1 MVSITDVAKH
11 AHVSVTTVSLV
22 LHNKRNVSA
31 ATSERVMSSV
41 RELGYRPSKLAQG
54 FKTNVSKTMG
64 ILVPDI
70 ANPLFTQII
79 REIEAEAWQQGYHPF
94 LGNCCGPDSGSLC
107 IDYLFDFYDRR
118 VDGVVMDLDPTFDA
132 QNRTRKHLSL
142 MQDFIAR
149 GTPFVFIGTAA
160 GFDHFLDYFHV
171 DPSRHGRL
179 FHLLTIDRMQA
190 AYTVVRHLIRLGHRR
205 IAFFGD
211 CILPDCSQDVGYSQ
225 KLAGYREALDEGGL
239 PFDPGLVINGDDSPS
254 GGESCFQ
261 RMFLDQERRP
271 SAIFCTGDFLAF
283 GVMRGA
289 YKMHLSIPAD
299 LCVFGFDNIS
309 DAAFYNPS
317 LSTVAQPIAEM
328 GKEAFRRMLK
338 VIDGQDVGSNR
349 LVFDTE
355 LVIRESCP

>member
-1 MVSITDVAKH
+1 MVSISDVAKH

-41 RELGYRPSKLAQG
+41 RELGYRPNKLAQS
-54 FKTNVSKTMG
+54 FKTNISKTMG

-79 REIEAEAWQQGYHPF
+79 REIETEAWQKGYHPF
-94 LGNCCGPDSGSLC
+94 LGNCGSPDCGTLC

-118 VDGVVMDLDPTFDA
+118 VDGVVMDLDPAFDVRK
-132 QNRTRKHLSL
+132 RTRKHLNL
-142 MQDFIAR
+142 MQDFVAR
-149 GTPFVFIGTAA
+149 GTPFVFIGTMT
-160 GFDHFLDYFHV
+160 GFDNFLDYFHV
-171 DPSRHGRL
+171 DQSRHGRL
-179 FHLLTIDRMQA
+179 FHLLTIDRMRA
-190 AYTVVRHLIRLGHRR
+190 AYTVVRHLIQLGHRR
-205 IAFFGD
+205 IAFIGD
-211 CILPDCSQDVGYSQ
+211 CTLPDWTLDAGYSQ
-225 KLAGYREALDEGGL
+225 KLAGYRTALEEGGL
-239 PFDPGLVINGDDSPS
+239 PFDAELVMNGEDSPR
-254 GGESCFQ
+254 GGEQCFQ
-261 RMFLDQERRP
+261 RMFLARERRP

-289 YKMHLSIPAD
+289 YKMHVAIPAE
-299 LCVFGFDNIS
+299 LCVFGFDNIN
-309 DAAFYNPS
+309 DAAFYSPS
-317 LSTVAQPIAEM
+317 LSTVAQPIEEM

-338 VIDGQDVGSNR
+338 LIEGHDVSPNQ